1 MGHLPDQLGFLVI
14 ALGCSIGL
22 FFAAQLDCLD
32 LACPTGA
39 ESSEVEHM
47 HPPMASLHA
56 VGLVSASKDGRSFGK
71 RPTRLGRLPSG
82 LLGAELGN
90 FCGASAAWATSAAW
104 SLAPLVVEK

>member
-1 MGHLPDQLGFLVI
+1 MLYW
-14 ALGCSIGL
+14 AL
-22 FFAAQLDCLD
+22 FAAKLD

-39 ESSEVEHM
+39 KSSKVEQM

-82 LLGAELGN
+82 LLGAELGH

>member
-1 MGHLPDQLGFLVI
+1 LGHLPDQLGFLVR

-22 FFAAQLDCLD
+22 FFAAKLD

-39 ESSEVEHM
+39 KSSEVEQM